1 MSINRIL
8 IDPQFNPQS
17 QVDINSS
24 TKLASGITMAKFLG
38 SYGDRTSFNH
48 ESFAFVRRQIARN
61 LVLHAMAI
69 KTITENPIH
78 FNDVRLIVSEGVL
91 DTTEPTYRPA
101 DDISTQKSKGELIYY
116 QVIGQDG
123 RIDFEKTFEVAEYWK
138 DFIEYEKI
146 ILDYDEYNKDE
157 SLTAQIGL
165 LMPSIPLDFK
175 VEFKK
180 EIETQFNNNL
190 QSFGELVE
198 ILPKD

>member
-1 MSINRIL
+1 MSNKIL
-8 IDPQFNPQS
+8 IDPQFNPQF
-17 QVDINSS
+17 QVDINSN

-61 LVLHAMAI
+61 LILHAIAI
-69 KTITENPIH
+69 KTIGENPVH

-91 DTTEPTYRPA
+91 DTTEPTYRFA
-101 DDISTQKSKGELIYY
+101 DDISEQKSKGELIYY

-123 RIDFEKTFEVAEYWK
+123 QIDFEKTFEVAEYWK
-138 DFIEYEKI
+138 DFVEYEKI

-165 LMPSIPLDFK
+165 LMPSVPENFEVD
-175 VEFKK
+175 FKK
-180 EIETQFNNNL
+180 EVETQFNNHL
-190 QSFGELVE
+190 QSRGELIE
-198 ILPKD
+198 ILPKDS